1 MDNDT
6 VSEQEFETDKRV
18 HWDLSPQV
26 AETLHKLA
34 EDTKCLKAGEQLP
47 GRETRNNLELVCVFE
62 RVTGA
67 GLSVGKAAA
76 QRRSARKCYTTRKD
90 LDQGRQVQVLWIPF
104 DFPKNKCVKQHHLH
118 PFRGR
123 VVQHEPGR
131 GSRTHRVLYSDKKL
145 KWHAV
150 DQLKF
155 LD

>member
-6 VSEQEFETDKRV
+6 VSEQELANDKRV
-18 HWDLSPQV
+18 HWELSKA
-26 AETLHKLA
+26 AEALHKLA
-34 EDTKCLKAGEQLP
+34 EDAQLLKAGAPLP
-47 GRETRNNLELVCVFE
+47 GRETRNNLELVRVFE

-76 QRRSARKCYTTRKD
+76 QRRRARKRYTTRKD
-90 LDQGRQVQVLWIPF
+90 LDQGRRVQVLWVPF
-104 DFPKNKCVKQHHLH
+104 DFPKNKRVKQHHLR

-131 GSRTHRVLYSDKKL
+131 GSRTHRVLYNDKTL

>member
-6 VSEQEFETDKRV
+6 VSETDKRV
-18 HWDLSPQV
+18 HRDLLQA
-26 AETLHKLA
+26 AEALCKLA
-34 EDTKCLKAGEQLP
+34 EDA
-47 GRETRNNLELVCVFE
+47 LVRVFE

-76 QRRSARKCYTTRKD
+76 QRRRARKRYTTRKD
-90 LDQGRQVQVLWIPF
+90 LDQGRRVQVLWIPF
-104 DFPKNKCVKQHHLH
+104 DFPKNKRVKQHHLR

-131 GSRTHRVLYSDKKL
+131 GSGTHRVLYNDKTL
-145 KWHAV
+145 AWHAV